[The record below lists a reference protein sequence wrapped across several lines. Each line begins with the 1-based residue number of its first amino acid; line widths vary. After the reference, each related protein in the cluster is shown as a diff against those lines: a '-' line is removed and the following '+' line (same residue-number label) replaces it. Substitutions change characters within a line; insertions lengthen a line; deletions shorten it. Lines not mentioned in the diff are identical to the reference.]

1 MANDDFNVEDLET
14 GLLDDST
21 TDAPKHAAADE
32 PTPLADEA
40 EAAVNGTAEAEAD
53 AEAQAAAEKAA
64 AERAAIEAAEKE
76 AEAKRLYDS
85 FIGATETALKSENRD
100 SATGTLPEVD
110 VQPIKDVYLSMTAK
124 VRKAA
129 LAYAQE
135 KMQEKLL
142 AGEIP
147 DSRTYLQIYKAL
159 NSAKPQQIVKE
170 PVDPTDAFV
179 SQVVAMRLAGNFMV
193 PPAGIAAD
201 WAERVQAL
209 GREMTHAA
217 EEGGLSQVQVYL
229 NWLAENEG
237 KEGDDR
243 SAEPEVHAAVKQAA
257 MLARGRGRV
266 AAPRKAAGEGKP
278 KGERAPRVSDGTRR
292 DIGKHIA
299 EAFASHPVGHFL
311 SVGEIA
317 KFSSTEYA
325 GTDGPSQGA
334 INARLFPASG
344 NCKLTFVRPE
354 GPDQGRPQK
363 GAVKTA

>member
-1 MANDDFNVEDLET
+1 MSNDDFNVEDLENDVL
-14 GLLDDST
+14 GE
-21 TDAPKHAAADE
+21 TDGGTAKHAAADE

-40 EAAVNGTAEAEAD
+40 EAAVNGSAEAEAD
-53 AEAQAAAEKAA
+53 AAAQAEADKAAAEKAA
-64 AERAAIEAAEKE
+64 AEAAEKE
-76 AEAKRLYDS
+76 AEAKRLYDA
-85 FIGATETALKSENRD
+85 FIGATEAALKSENRD

-110 VQPIKDVYLSMTAK
+110 LQPIKDAYLSMSAK

-142 AGEIP
+142 ASEIP

-159 NSAKPQQIVKE
+159 NSAKPEPIVKP
-170 PVDPTDAFV
+170 PVDPTEAFV
-179 SQVVAMRLAGNFMV
+179 ASVVAMRLAGNFMV
-193 PPAGIAAD
+193 PPPGVASD
-201 WAERVQAL
+201 WATKVQEL
-209 GREMTHAA
+209 GRDLTATP
-217 EEGGLSQVQVYL
+217 EGGLSQVQTYL

-243 SAEPEVHAAVKQAA
+243 SAEPDVNAAVKQAA
-257 MLARGRGRV
+257 QLARGRVRV
-266 AAPRKAAGEGKP
+266 AAPRKAGDGTKTP
-278 KGERAPRVSDGTRR
+278 KAPREPRVSDGTRR
-292 DIGKHIA
+292 DIGKHIQ
-299 EAFASHPVGHFL
+299 EAFASHTVGTFL
-311 SVGEIA
+311 TVGEIA